1 MKPYQSQR
9 AFFYKKIDI
18 CIQCDVTFRIQV
30 RVGVAWEEK

>member
-9 AFFYKKIDI
+9 DLFLKIDI

-30 RVGVAWEEK
+30 RVGVAWEGK